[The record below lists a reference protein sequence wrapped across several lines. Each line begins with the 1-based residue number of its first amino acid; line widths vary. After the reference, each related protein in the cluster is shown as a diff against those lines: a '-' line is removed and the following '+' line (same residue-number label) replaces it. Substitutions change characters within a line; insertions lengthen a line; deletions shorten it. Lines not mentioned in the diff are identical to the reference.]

1 MEAAIRACAG
11 ATPRGLRRLACQR
24 RGLSISAPL
33 LQSGPDTNATARPP
47 APSPFG
53 NAPRSYG
60 RRADGDF
67 VPQQLGRPI
76 GMANPPRPGEN
87 TGLETRSLRERRDDF
102 VDYEKHLARRKEL
115 YVPPVPPRPGRSK
128 PLLHPLL
135 TCRALACRHC
145 VCSTQKISRPYFR
158 DWSNMQYHEGK
169 SFLAPPRIFKAD
181 RSLYFPNF
189 FGRTLSKT
197 DPGPHDTTP
206 TLSGKTS
213 VVAVFSS
220 AWAERQVDSFVSAE
234 ANPTLHRILDGGD
247 RAAQLVRLN
256 IEDNAGKAWLI
267 RLFAGSL
274 RRRVGESNWDRYFV
288 VRNPVSTEI
297 SESIGILNARVGY
310 VYLVDSDCRIR
321 WAASGNSEPEERSS
335 LVKGLQRLLTG
346 TIATQS
352 E

>member
-67 VPQQLGRPI
+67 VPQQLGRLI

-115 YVPPVPPRPGRSK
+115 
-128 PLLHPLL
+128 
-135 TCRALACRHC
+135 
-145 VCSTQKISRPYFR
+145 TQKISRPYFR

-234 ANPTLHRILDGGD
+234 ANPTLRRILDGGD

-352 E
+352 Q

>member
-115 YVPPVPPRPGRSK
+115 
-128 PLLHPLL
+128 
-135 TCRALACRHC
+135 
-145 VCSTQKISRPYFR
+145 TQKISRPYFR

-352 E
+352 Q